1 MADEKQAAAAQ
12 GGAPQPG
19 DAVTK
24 PDDSGTWKINKFK
37 FIFLLVTVSVFAGMV
52 YASSTFTQSVVVPQ
66 ASVWLAEKRLAEAE
80 ATVGTVGVPPIGTIH
95 VIEDLV
101 INPAGSA
108 GMRYVCVSVG
118 LESANPAVL
127 EQMQLRDPQIKD
139 RLIRIFG
146 SKTVPE
152 LVDVTS
158 REKIRAEIRTSVEEI
173 LPPEGL
179 DAVYFVNFVLQ

>member
-12 GGAPQPG
+12 GGAPQPE
-19 DAVTK
+19 DAGKK
-24 PDDSGTWKINKFK
+24 PDDSGTWKINKLK
-37 FIFLLVTVSVFAGMV
+37 FIFLLVSLVILAGMV
-52 YASSTFTQSVVVPQ
+52 YASSTFTQTVVVPK
-66 ASVWLAEKRLAEAE
+66 ASMYLAEKKLAEAE
-80 ATVGTVGVPPIGTIH
+80 ATVETAMTPPIGTIH
-95 VIEDLV
+95 VIDDLV

-118 LESANPAVL
+118 LESSSPAVL
-127 EQMQLRDPQIKD
+127 EQMKVRDPQIKD

-146 SKTVPE
+146 SKSVPE
-152 LVDVTS
+152 LVDVES
-158 REKIRAEIRTSVEEI
+158 RERIRAEIRTSVEEI

>member
-12 GGAPQPG
+12 GGAPPSG
-19 DAVTK
+19 DAQAESAGK
-24 PDDSGTWKINKFK
+24 SADKGSKLKLLI
-37 FIFLLVTVSVFAGMV
+37 IFSTVIALAGV
-52 YASSTFTQSVVVPQ
+52 IYAASAITQSVVVPR
-66 ASVWLAEKRLAEAE
+66 ASMYLAEKRLAEAE
-80 ATVGTVGVPPIGTIH
+80 AAAEMTDLPPVGTIH
-95 VIEDLV
+95 VIDDLV

-118 LESANPAVL
+118 FESTSPAVL
-127 EQMQLRDPQIKD
+127 EQMTARDPQIKD

-152 LVDVTS
+152 LVNVDS
-158 REKIRAEIRTSVEEI
+158 REEIRDEIRTSVEEI